1 MTSSQTIGR
10 YEIERELGRGGM
22 AVVYLARDPYMKR
35 QVAIKVLPRQFTFD
49 EQFRTRFQRE
59 AEIIAALEHPYIV
72 PVHDYGEHEEQP
84 FIVMRYMP
92 GGSLLDRMARGPLG
106 LTEISRIVSRVAEAL
121 DEAHARRIVHRDLK
135 PGNILFDARGDAFLS
150 DFGIA
155 KMVEGTST
163 LSGTGIM
170 GTPAYMSPEQA
181 RGVKTLDGRSDA
193 YALGIIVFQLLTDR
207 LPYEAATP
215 MGMAVAHI
223 TEPVPSILTLKPDL
237 PPLCAKLITRALAK
251 NPEDRYQ
258 SAGELARDM
267 KLLAAG
273 QLKDTEAAIRIQVSP
288 PLPPAPTPPAPTL
301 PPASPPAPV
310 AADSL
315 RPPIPPPAPPLPTV
329 AARPGSSRGWMGVVV
344 IGLLLCGVLGAGGY
358 LAFNEF
364 VTRTSGPTQTPM
376 VITATSPA
384 VVLAPTE
391 TPPSPTLPP
400 VLDATPTPSFTPSPT
415 AFAGGSPQGHIVFV
429 CFDGDDDI
437 CLMGA
442 DGSGITRL
450 TDNEFGDF
458 YPSLSP
464 DGQSIFFARQIR
476 GSNYE
481 IFRMDTDGSNATQ
494 LTSNGAENYA
504 PALSPD
510 GARIVFTS
518 TQGGSAQQI
527 WVMGGDGLNAVQLTT
542 EGENI
547 DPSWSPDGRFIT
559 FASSRTGKRQIWLMN
574 VEDALQGT
582 DGSGQRQITD
592 REDVGGRNSLSP
604 DGQTLTFYAGKREDS
619 SRNIYLINRDGTNL
633 RQITT
638 EGDNLAPSFSPD
650 GGWIV
655 FTSARDGDNDIYLMR
670 PDGSNVVNLTNNTRS
685 DFQPRWGP

>member
-1 MTSSQTIGR
+1 MSTQTIGR
-10 YEIERELGRGGM
+10 YEIERELGKGGM

-35 QVAIKVLPRQFTFD
+35 PVAVKVLPRQFTFD

-121 DEAHARRIVHRDLK
+121 DEAHARHIVHRDLK

-155 KMVEGTST
+155 KMAEGTST

-181 RGVKTLDGRSDA
+181 RGVKTLDGRSDV
-193 YALGIIVFQLLTDR
+193 YALGILVFQLLTDR
-207 LPYEAATP
+207 LPFEADTP
-215 MGMAVAHI
+215 MGLAVAHI
-223 TEPVPSILTLKPDL
+223 TEPVPSILALKPDL
-237 PPLCAKLITRALAK
+237 PPLCARLITRALAK
-251 NPEDRYQ
+251 HPDDRYPT
-258 SAGELARDM
+258 AGELARDM
-267 KLLAAG
+267 KLLARG
-273 QLKDTEAAIRIQVSP
+273 QLEDTESALHAPSVPPSP
-288 PLPPAPTPPAPTL
+288 PMASLAPTAPPE
-301 PPASPPAPV
+301 PV
-310 AADSL
+310 AAVPL
-315 RPPIPPPAPPLPTV
+315 TPPTVPPPAAPLSTV
-329 AARPGSSRGWMGVVV
+329 AAWPGSSRGWMGVVA
-344 IGLLLCGVLGAGGY
+344 IGLLLCGVLGVGGY

-364 VTRTSGPTQTPM
+364 VTRTTGPTRTPL
-376 VITATSPA
+376 VITATAPIA
-384 VVLAPTE
+384 ARAPTE
-391 TPPSPTLPP
+391 TPPQPTLPP
-400 VLDATPTPSFTPSPT
+400 VIEATPTPSPTETPIPTPSFTPSPT
-415 AFAGGSPQGHIVFV
+415 AFVGGPPQGHIVFV
-429 CFDGDDDI
+429 CFDGDDEI
-437 CLMGA
+437 CVMNA
-442 DGSGITRL
+442 DGSNITHL

-464 DGQSIFFARQIR
+464 DGQSVFFARQIR

-481 IFRMDTDGSNATQ
+481 IFRMHLDGSNATQ
-494 LTSNGAENYA
+494 LTANGAQNYA
-504 PALSPD
+504 PTLSPD
-510 GARIVFTS
+510 GTRVVFTS
-518 TQGGSAQQI
+518 TQGASAQQI
-527 WVMGGDGLNAVQLTT
+527 QVMGSDGSHPVQLTT

-559 FASSRTGKRQIWLMN
+559 FASLRTGKRQIWIMN
-574 VEDALQGT
+574 P

-592 REDVGGRNSLSP
+592 VEDGGGRNSLSP
-604 DGQTLTFYAGKREDS
+604 DGRTLAFYAGKREDG
-619 SRNIYLINRDGTNL
+619 SRNIYLVNVDGTNL
-633 RQITT
+633 RQLTT
-638 EGDNLAPSFSPD
+638 EGDNLAPSFSPE

-655 FTSARDGDNDIYLMR
+655 FASARDGDNDIYLMR

>member
-1 MTSSQTIGR
+1 MSVEKIGR

-35 QVAIKVLPRQFTFD
+35 PVAVKVLPRQFTFD
-49 EQFRTRFQRE
+49 EQFRARFQRE

-84 FIVMRYMP
+84 YIVMRYMP

-155 KMVEGTST
+155 KMVEGTTT

-181 RGVKTLDGRSDA
+181 RGVKTLDGRSDV

-207 LPYEAATP
+207 LPYEADTP

-251 NPEDRYQ
+251 HPDDRYPT
-258 SAGELARDM
+258 AGELARDM
-267 KLLAAG
+267 SLLAKG
-273 QLKDTEAAIRIQVSP
+273 QLEDTESAMRGPVSP
-288 PLPPAPTPPAPTL
+288 PIPPSPMPPAPTVPPPSPLPPAASAPSTAPA
-301 PPASPPAPV
+301 V
-310 AADSL
+310 
-315 RPPIPPPAPPLPTV
+315 PPPAPPMPTV
-329 AARPGSSRGWMGVVV
+329 PARPGAGRGWMGVVIV
-344 IGLLLCGVLGAGGY
+344 GLLLCGILGVGGY

-364 VTRTSGPTQTPM
+364 ASRTSGPTQTPV
-376 VITATSPA
+376 VITATRPA
-384 VVLAPTE
+384 IVLAPTDSPTPQ
-391 TPPSPTLPP
+391 TPPPIVESSPTPTPTHTL
-400 VLDATPTPSFTPSPT
+400 TPTPSLTPSSTP
-415 AFAGGSPQGHIVFV
+415 FAGDAPRGHIVFV
-429 CFDGDDDI
+429 CFDGHDDEI
-437 CLMGA
+437 CVMDA
-442 DGSGITRL
+442 DGSNITRL
-450 TDNEFGDF
+450 TDNDIGDF
-458 YPSLSP
+458 YPSISP
-464 DGQSIFFARQIR
+464 DGQFIFFARQIR

-481 IFRMDTDGSNATQ
+481 IFRVALDGSNVTQ
-494 LTSNGAENYA
+494 LTSNGAQNYA

-510 GARIVFTS
+510 GARLISTS
-518 TQGGSAQQI
+518 TQGASAQQI
-527 WVMGGDGLNAVQLTT
+527 WLMSSDGANPIQLTT

-547 DPSWSPDGRFIT
+547 DPAWSPDGRFIT
-559 FASSRTGKRQIWLMN
+559 FASLRTGKRQIWIMN
-574 VEDALQGT
+574 A

-604 DGQTLTFYAGKREDS
+604 DGQTLAFYAGKREDEICLFNRS
-619 SRNIYLINRDGTNL
+619 SLPL
-633 RQITT
+633 RRVTA
-638 EGDNLAPSFSPD
+638 L
-650 GGWIV
+650 
-655 FTSARDGDNDIYLMR
+655 
-670 PDGSNVVNLTNNTRS
+670 
-685 DFQPRWGP
+685 